1 MNNFDLKK
9 FLVENK
15 LTANSRIL
23 NEETEDSNS
32 NSKKYFTWL
41 GSPQGKIVFDSN
53 LQSLGN
59 IKSNTINIPG
69 YKSKVLNIPNIQ
81 RDKEQMGLLLGDAVF
96 ASLKDTI
103 ISSISNISDR
113 RVRDFLKNPT
123 EESAEGDEK
132 LLAQT
137 LQWKKW
143 TESIPDVKDSKY
155 LQNSP
160 EFASMIQNPVQKII
174 EELLSTNS
182 LSPAYLVWGILP
194 YLAQYWQKYFE
205 EFIV

>member
-1 MNNFDLKK
+1 MSNFDYKK
-9 FLVENK
+9 YLVENK
-15 LTANSRIL
+15 LTSNSRML

-32 NSKKYFTWL
+32 NYKKYFTWL

-53 LQSLGN
+53 LQSIGN
-59 IKSNTINIPG
+59 VKSNTIDIPG
-69 YKSKVLNIPNIQ
+69 YKSKVLEIPNIH
-81 RDKEQMGLLLGDAVF
+81 RDKEQLGLLLGDAAF

-103 ISSISNISDR
+103 ISSISNIPDR
-113 RVRDFLKNPT
+113 RVRDFLENPT
-123 EESAEGDEK
+123 EKSAEGDEK

-160 EFASMIQNPVQKII
+160 EFASMIEKPIQKII

-194 YLAQYWQKYFE
+194 YLAQYWQKAFE

>member
-1 MNNFDLKK
+1 MANFDYKK
-9 FLVENK
+9 YLVENK
-15 LTANSRIL
+15 LTSNSRIL

-59 IKSNTINIPG
+59 IKSNTIDIPG
-69 YKSKVLNIPNIQ
+69 YKRKVLEIPNIQ
-81 RDKEQMGLLLGDAVF
+81 RDKEQLGLLLGDAAF

-103 ISSISNISDR
+103 ISSISNISDP

-123 EESAEGDEK
+123 EKSAEGDEK

-160 EFASMIQNPVQKII
+160 
-174 EELLSTNS
+174 
-182 LSPAYLVWGILP
+182 
-194 YLAQYWQKYFE
+194 
-205 EFIV
+205 

>member
-1 MNNFDLKK
+1 MANFDYKNY
-9 FLVENK
+9 LVENK
-15 LTANSRIL
+15 LTSNSRIL
-23 NEETEDSNS
+23 IEETEDSNS

-59 IKSNTINIPG
+59 IKSNTIDIPG
-69 YKSKVLNIPNIQ
+69 YKRKVLEIPNIQ
-81 RDKEQMGLLLGDAVF
+81 RDKEQLGLLLGDAAF

-103 ISSISNISDR
+103 ISSISNISDP

-123 EESAEGDEK
+123 EKSAEGDEK

-160 EFASMIQNPVQKII
+160 EFASMIEKPVQKII

-194 YLAQYWQKYFE
+194 YLAQFWQKEFE

>member
-1 MNNFDLKK
+1 MGNFDYKK
-9 FLVENK
+9 YLVENK
-15 LTANSRIL
+15 LTSNSRIL

-59 IKSNTINIPG
+59 IKSNTIDIPG
-69 YKSKVLNIPNIQ
+69 YKRKVLEIPNIQ
-81 RDKEQMGLLLGDAVF
+81 RDKEQLGLLLGDAAF

-103 ISSISNISDR
+103 ISSISNISDP

-123 EESAEGDEK
+123 EKSAEGDEK

-160 EFASMIQNPVQKII
+160 EFASMIEKPVQKII

-194 YLAQYWQKYFE
+194 YLAQFWQKEFE

>member
-1 MNNFDLKK
+1 MANFDYKK
-9 FLVENK
+9 YLVENK
-15 LTANSRIL
+15 LTSNSRIL

-59 IKSNTINIPG
+59 IKSNTIDIPG
-69 YKSKVLNIPNIQ
+69 YKRKVLEIPNIQ
-81 RDKEQMGLLLGDAVF
+81 RDKEQLGLLLGDAAF

-103 ISSISNISDR
+103 ISSISNISDP

-123 EESAEGDEK
+123 EKSAEGDEK

-160 EFASMIQNPVQKII
+160 EFASMIEKPVQKII

-194 YLAQYWQKYFE
+194 YLAQFWQKEFE

>member
-1 MNNFDLKK
+1 MSNFDYKK
-9 FLVENK
+9 YLVENK
-15 LTANSRIL
+15 LTSNSRIL

-59 IKSNTINIPG
+59 IKSNTIDIPG
-69 YKSKVLNIPNIQ
+69 YKRKVLEIPNIQ
-81 RDKEQMGLLLGDAVF
+81 RDKEQLGLLLGDAAF

-103 ISSISNISDR
+103 ISSISNISDP

-123 EESAEGDEK
+123 EKSAEGDEK

-160 EFASMIQNPVQKII
+160 EFASMIEKPVQKII

-194 YLAQYWQKYFE
+194 YLAQFWQKEFE

>member
-1 MNNFDLKK
+1 MGNFDYKK
-9 FLVENK
+9 YLVENK
-15 LTANSRIL
+15 LTLNSRIL

-53 LQSLGN
+53 LQSIGN
-59 IKSNTINIPG
+59 IKSNTIDIPG
-69 YKSKVLNIPNIQ
+69 YKRKVLEIPNIQ
-81 RDKEQMGLLLGDAVF
+81 RDKEQLGLLLGDAAF

-103 ISSISNISDR
+103 ISSISNIPDR
-113 RVRDFLKNPT
+113 RVRDFLENPT
-123 EESAEGDEK
+123 EKSAEGDEK

-160 EFASMIQNPVQKII
+160 EFASMIEKPIQKII

>member
-1 MNNFDLKK
+1 MSNFDYKK
-9 FLVENK
+9 YLVENK
-15 LTANSRIL
+15 LTSNSRML

-32 NSKKYFTWL
+32 NYKKYFTWL

-53 LQSLGN
+53 LQSIGN
-59 IKSNTINIPG
+59 VKSNTIDIPG
-69 YKSKVLNIPNIQ
+69 YKRKVLEIPNIQ
-81 RDKEQMGLLLGDAVF
+81 RDKEQLGLLLGDAAF

-103 ISSISNISDR
+103 ISSISNIPDR
-113 RVRDFLKNPT
+113 RVRDFLENPT
-123 EESAEGDEK
+123 EKSAEGDEK

-160 EFASMIQNPVQKII
+160 EFASMIEKPIQKII

-194 YLAQYWQKYFE
+194 YLAQYWQKEFE